1 MARDG
6 HVLCTYMAMF
16 SQSDH
21 PIVLKFH
28 QHQYVTIL
36 FNPNDQDLNMNF
48 TSLVVLRLSIKF
60 DRV

>member
-6 HVLCTYMAMF
+6 HMLCTYMTMF

-21 PIVLKFH
+21 PIGLKFY

-48 TSLVVLRLSIKF
+48 TKSSSIETIY
-60 DRV
+60 